1 VESLVREEIAQAKAD
16 FVEVRWDELAWSK
29 VAFQRDQLMALEE
42 SKEVGGIV
50 RAMVGGAWGVAL
62 LTDPAEL
69 PTQVEE
75 ATRLARMASRHVQE
89 PTGLADVPVEEK
101 RHVAELQ
108 EDFRSVPL
116 SRKRTQ
122 AEEYNKLILDFSPEI
137 VSTSVR
143 YTDTYRK
150 NLYANS
156 EGTFIYQEIPDVTL
170 LLAAVAR
177 RNGDIQQAFETIGEA
192 AGYELVQGQE
202 KKAEAAAKRAVDL
215 LSAEPVTGGTYTVI
229 LDQQLAGVFIHEA
242 FGHICE
248 ADFLFRNPHMRQ
260 VMKLGRQ
267 FGAPMLNVVDDGF
280 IPGARGNTLF
290 DDEGVRRQKVYLI
303 KDGVLSGLMHS
314 RATAHKMG
322 MEPTGNAR
330 SISWEHEPIV
340 RMRNTYIEPGEAT
353 FDEMIKDINHGIYAK
368 AAFGGQ
374 TMFEQFT
381 FSAAYAHEIKGGEV
395 GPMVRDVV
403 LTGNVFHILQNID
416 MVGQD
421 FQLIG
426 GSGGCGKGGQMP
438 LPVTDGAPHVRVNEV
453 TVGGR

>member
-1 VESLVREEIAQAKAD
+1 MENLVREAIARAKAD
-16 FVEVRWDELAWSK
+16 FVEVRWDEIAWSK

-50 RAMVGGAWGVAL
+50 RALVGGAWGVAL

-69 PTQVEE
+69 PAQVEE
-75 ATRLARMASRHVQE
+75 ATRLARMASGHVNE
-89 PTGLADVPVEEK
+89 PTELADVPVEEA

-116 SRKRTQ
+116 AQKRGQT
-122 AEEYNKLILDFSPEI
+122 EEYNKLILGFSPEI

-150 NLYANS
+150 CLYANS
-156 EGTFIYQEIPDVTL
+156 EGTFVYQEIPDVTL

-192 AGYELVQGQE
+192 SGYELVQGQE
-202 KKAEAAAKRAVDL
+202 EKAEAAAKRAVDL

-242 FGHICE
+242 FGHVCE
-248 ADFLFRNPHMRQ
+248 ADFLFRNPHMRE
-260 VMKLGRQ
+260 VMKLGRR
-267 FGAPMLNVVDDGF
+267 FGADNLNVVDDGF
-280 IPGARGNTLF
+280 VPGARGNTQF
-290 DDEGVRRQKVYLI
+290 DDEGVRRRKVYLI

-330 SISWEHEPIV
+330 AISWEHEPIV

-353 FDEMIKDINHGIYAK
+353 FEEMIKDVDHGIYAK

-381 FSAAYAHEIKGGEV
+381 FSAGYAYEIDKGEV

-403 LTGNVFHILQNID
+403 LTGNVFHILRNID
-416 MVGQD
+416 MVGID
-421 FQLIG
+421 FRLLG